1 MTYTMLDRRRRR
13 RSTDN
18 GHLLFIYLRAFLG
31 RGAGKRLSLEL
42 RLYIRE
48 GDVVV
53 YPQNEYPVLNQF
65 SDCYKLSPPS

>member
-1 MTYTMLDRRRRR
+1 MVICC
-13 RSTDN
+13 
-18 GHLLFIYLRAFLG
+18 LFYLRAFLG

-53 YPQNEYPVLNQF
+53 YPQNEYPVLNLF
-65 SDCYKLSPPS
+65 SDSCTPPLLVLSIAGEV